1 MASILGVGF
10 LMKFDIHPFIENNQ
24 WLPFGVIL
32 GVMYILMFFL
42 IGTSSQKAG
51 ITVTTLANKL
61 SLVFPVFFSL
71 FWFDEQIT
79 TSKYFGIAAAIS
91 AVMLT
96 LYKKDVKKTN
106 FFYFVLP
113 IAIFFGSGFIDSF
126 IKYVQ
131 ALQITNELSTA
142 YSSFVF
148 FIAFLCGIVITI
160 FKSLNNKSRLHIPT
174 IVLGTLLGL
183 ANFGSLF
190 FILQALNN
198 SNLESS
204 LVFALNNM
212 MIVALSAIFGFFIFK
227 ERLNRIN
234 VAGIVLAILSLYILL

>member
-1 MASILGVGF
+1 
-10 LMKFDIHPFIENNQ
+10 
-24 WLPFGVIL
+24 
-32 GVMYILMFFL
+32 
-42 IGTSSQKAG
+42 
-51 ITVTTLANKL
+51 
-61 SLVFPVFFSL
+61 
-71 FWFDEQIT
+71 
-79 TSKYFGIAAAIS
+79 
-91 AVMLT
+91 
-96 LYKKDVKKTN
+96 
-106 FFYFVLP
+106 
-113 IAIFFGSGFIDSF
+113 
-126 IKYVQ
+126 
-131 ALQITNELSTA
+131 
-142 YSSFVF
+142 VF